1 MPAAI
6 VAAVVAATNPS
17 CHATRC
23 RNRGCSLSLSGA
35 PQPSLLIDMEQDAA
49 PVTSGQPHCD
59 YLFVGGNDESG
70 GPWVAPIELT
80 TGRKRASEFLAQ
92 LCAGAAVADK
102 LLPPAIRFRFRPVA
116 VLTPL
121 RAGGCAIA
129 RLIFVGGK
137 LRLKWQNA
145 ARVWPKALIGSVPG
159 SVPF

>member
-6 VAAVVAATNPS
+6 VAAVAAATNPS

-23 RNRGCSLSLSGA
+23 RDRGCSLSLSGA
-35 PQPSLLIDMEQDAA
+35 PQPSLLIDMEQDAT

-80 TGRKRASEFLAQ
+80 TGHKRASEFLAQ
-92 LCAGAAVADK
+92 LRAAAAVADK

-116 VLTPL
+116 VYRSLNPIESRRL
-121 RAGGCAIA
+121 RDSKVNFRG
-129 RLIFVGGK
+129 R
-137 LRLKWQNA
+137 QA
-145 ARVWPKALIGSVPG
+145 AVKVAKCGSTLAEALIG
-159 SVPF
+159 